1 MEITKSNELKRMFG
15 TSFHN
20 ATFNA
25 SVDELTAL
33 FGEENVG
40 ASGDEK
46 CKHEWFVKTDEDKYF
61 SIYDWKEYRDY
72 PSDEIINWHIGSKYS
87 SNEDND
93 FADAIKAKLADLR
106 KAE

>member
-25 SVDELTAL
+25 SVDELTTL
-33 FGEENVG
+33 LGEENVG
-40 ASGDEK
+40 ASGDGK
-46 CKHEWFVKTDEDKYF
+46 CKHEWFVKTNEDKYF

-72 PSDEIINWHIGSKYS
+72 PSDEIINWHIGSKYGET
-87 SNEDND
+87 EDEQ
-93 FADAIKAKLADLR
+93 FADAMKQKLHDLR
-106 KAE
+106 TKE